1 MNLSRMTGSFSSTL
15 NEMQNRIAIIIGRA
29 RLAKEAVQAEGAL
42 EYQNNHSRNYD
53 N

>member
-1 MNLSRMTGSFSSTL
+1 MTDSFSSTL
-15 NEMQNRIAIIIGRA
+15 NEMQNRIAINIIGRA

-42 EYQNNHSRNYD
+42 EYQNNHSRNHD